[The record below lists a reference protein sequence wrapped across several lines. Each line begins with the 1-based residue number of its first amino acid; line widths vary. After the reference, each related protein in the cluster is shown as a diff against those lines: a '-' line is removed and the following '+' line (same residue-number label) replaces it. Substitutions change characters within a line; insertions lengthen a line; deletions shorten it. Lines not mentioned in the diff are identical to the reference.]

1 MLDLATVKTYLGI
14 DAGDTSQD
22 ARLQLIVDAT
32 NDYMESVTLMNY
44 SGTDKTRSEIID
56 YRDNVYLGRMGVK
69 TITGIKLYQSNTE
82 AESPDLPADSFTF
95 NSVGR
100 VTLDGN
106 YGDDYNRSDYNSVH
120 ITYTYGMAAGETLPA
135 DLKLAA
141 LQQCREFYDGTEGSD
156 SRRVVSESTGSYRI
170 QFDTSSPITDT
181 LNRYRA
187 VRVG

>member
-1 MLDLATVKTYLGI
+1 MLDLATVKQYLGI
-14 DAGDTSQD
+14 GAGDTSQD
-22 ARLQLIVDAT
+22 VRLQLIVDAT

-44 SGTDKTRSEIID
+44 SGVDKTRSEIID
-56 YRDNVYLGRMGVK
+56 YRDNVYLSRMGIK

-100 VTLDGN
+100 VTLDGS
-106 YGDDYNRSDYNSVH
+106 YGDDYSRADYNAVH
-120 ITYTYGMAAGETLPA
+120 ITYTYGLAVGETIPA

-141 LQQCREFYDGTEGSD
+141 LQQCREFYDGTDGSD
-156 SRRVVSESTGSYRI
+156 SRRVKSESTGSYRI
-170 QFDTSSPITDT
+170 EFADTSAITDV
-181 LNRYRA
+181 LNRYRV